1 MRKNIYKV
9 GIVALFGMFS
19 FTGIAQNSYVKK
31 ANQQIES
38 MAYAEAI
45 KTYEKMLSKGVKG
58 GDEILA
64 NLAKAYYENGLY
76 LEANHWYGKVYGG
89 VKTPAEIDDVDAFY
103 RYIQTI
109 RTTGDYVLAN
119 AKMDLLVE
127 KAPQDGRIKKYL
139 SDPNY
144 LEEVNTNRDGYRV
157 KLLNSVNTGGSEYGS
172 ALYKGNIVYA
182 SSSNKKGK
190 HKQVHGWTNDP
201 YTKLYSAPVRIDGY
215 VGDVKPF
222 AKRLEGDFN
231 EANAIFTADSRAM
244 FFSSNNRE
252 GKKVRYS
259 DGTMLV
265 NLYRAYNLGG
275 DKWGDVEKLSIN
287 VDNASTAS
295 PALSPDQDWL
305 YFASDRP
312 GGFGQS
318 DLYRVRLFRDGTMG
332 TPENLGNKINTEGRE
347 SFPFVSSDNVLYF
360 ASDGHPG
367 LGGLDLYGV
376 QIYDDG
382 TFGEVVNLGNSINSP
397 YDDFA
402 MYLDTE
408 AKFGFITSN
417 RPNGNGKDD
426 LYYVRMKLGTELN
439 IAQEIRGKVT
449 DKGTKR
455 PILDAFVFLY
465 DSKHRMLEEVEVDK
479 RGDYAFKDVKVNR
492 DYYVAVKANG
502 YKSEEVSVEDVT
514 RNDLI
519 EVNFELER
527 SRGLAPTNN
536 YSNYDDSNYNNY
548 NNYTEGG
555 KSNTRSPRVGDDLG
569 KLTDLAPIYF
579 NNDSSVIRSDA
590 QLELSKV
597 ASIMMTNPSLKLEV
611 RSYTSSVG
619 PDDYNLR
626 LSERRAD
633 QTVDWLVRQ
642 GVNRLRLKGVGYG
655 ERGILNKCKNNV
667 PCSEREHQVNRRS
680 EFIITDL

>member
-1 MRKNIYKV
+1 MRKNICKIGV
-9 GIVALFGMFS
+9 VALFGMFS
-19 FTGIAQNSYVKK
+19 FAGIAQDSYVKK
-31 ANQQIES
+31 ANAQIERL
-38 MAYAEAI
+38 AYADAI
-45 KTYEKMLSKGVKG
+45 KTYEKMLSKGHKG
-58 GDEILA
+58 NEILL
-64 NLAKAYYENGLY
+64 NLASAYYENGMY
-76 LEANHWYGKVYGG
+76 LEANHWYSKMYEG
-89 VKTPAEIDDVDAFY
+89 VKTPNEIDDIDAFY
-103 RYIQTI
+103 KYIQTI

-127 KAPQDGRIKKYL
+127 KAPQDGRVKKYL

-144 LEEVNTNRDGYRV
+144 LEEVNTNRDGYRI
-157 KLLNSVNTGGSEYGS
+157 KLLNSVNTAGSEYGS

-201 YTKLYSAPVRIDGY
+201 FTKLYSAPVRIDGY
-215 VGDVKPF
+215 VGDVKAF
-222 AKRLEGDFN
+222 AKKLEGNYN
-231 EANAIFTADSRAM
+231 ESNAIFTADSRAM

-252 GKKVRYS
+252 DKKVRYS
-259 DGTMLV
+259 DKTLIV

-287 VDNASTAS
+287 VDHASTSS

-347 SFPFVSSDNVLYF
+347 SFPYVSSDNVLYF

-402 MYLDTE
+402 MYLDPE

-439 IAQEIRGKVT
+439 VAQEIRGKVT
-449 DKGTKR
+449 DKVTQR

-479 RGDYAFKDVKVNR
+479 RGDYAFKDVKINR
-492 DYYVAVKANG
+492 DYYVAVKAEG
-502 YKSEEVSVEDVT
+502 YKSEEVSVEDVN

-519 EVNFELER
+519 EVDFELER
-527 SRGLAPTNN
+527 TKKGLPTYDNTN
-536 YSNYDDSNYNNY
+536 YRNGYQ
-548 NNYTEGG
+548 EGG
-555 KSNTRSPRVGDDLG
+555 NNSGRTPNNEFNLG
-569 KLTDLAPIYF
+569 NYLELAPIYF
-579 NNDSSVIRSDA
+579 NNDSSVIRTDA

-597 ASIMMTNPSLKLEV
+597 ASVMINNPALKLEV

-667 PCSEREHQVNRRS
+667 PCTDREHQQNRRS
-680 EFIITDL
+680 EFIITNLK

>member
-1 MRKNIYKV
+1 MKKNIYKI
-9 GIVALFGMFS
+9 GIIALLGMFS
-19 FTGIAQNSYVKK
+19 SAGFAQSSYEKK
-31 ANQQIES
+31 ANTQIEN
-38 MAYAEAI
+38 MAYADAI
-45 KTYEKMLSKGVKG
+45 KTYEKMLSKGQKG
-58 GDEILA
+58 TEVLF

-76 LEANHWYGKVYGG
+76 LEANHWYSKLYENI
-89 VKTPAEIDDVDAFY
+89 KTPNEISDVDAYF
-103 RYIQTI
+103 RYVQTI

-119 AKMDLLVE
+119 AKMDLLAE
-127 KAPQDGRIKKYL
+127 KAPEDGRIKKYL

-144 LEEVNTNRDGYRV
+144 LEEVNTNRDGYRI

-190 HKQVHGWTNDP
+190 HKKIHSWTNDP
-201 YTKLYSAPVRIDGY
+201 FTKLYSAPVRIDGY

-222 AKRLEGDFN
+222 AKKLEGNFN

-244 FFSSNNRE
+244 IFSSNNR
-252 GKKVRYS
+252 GDNKVRYS
-259 DGTMLV
+259 DGTLLV

-287 VDNASTAS
+287 VENASTAS
-295 PALSPDQDWL
+295 PALTPDQDWM

-312 GGFGQS
+312 GGYGQS

-332 TPENLGNKINTEGRE
+332 TPENLGNKVNTEGRE
-347 SFPFVSSDNVLYF
+347 SYPFVSSDNVLYF

-382 TFGEVVNLGNSINSP
+382 SFGEVVNLGNSINSP

-402 MYLDTE
+402 MYLDPE

-417 RPNGNGKDD
+417 RPNGTGKDD
-426 LYYVRMKLGTELN
+426 LYYVRMKMGTELN
-439 IAQEIRGKVT
+439 VAQEIRGKVI

-455 PILDAFVFLY
+455 PILDSFIFLY
-465 DSKHRMLEEVEVDK
+465 DSKHRMIEEVEADK
-479 RGDYAFKDVKVNR
+479 RGEYVFKDVKVNR

-502 YKSEEVSVEDVT
+502 YKSEEVSVEDID
-514 RNDLI
+514 RNDVRI
-519 EVNFELER
+519 VDFELDR
-527 SRGLAPTNN
+527 TRGGLP
-536 YSNYDDSNYNNY
+536 
-548 NNYTEGG
+548 NYTEYPTVDRKDGYRT
-555 KSNTRSPRVGDDLG
+555 STDENPREVNLGDYIG
-569 KLTDLAPIYF
+569 LAPIYF

-597 ASIMMTNPSLKLEV
+597 ASVMMTNPGLKLEV

-619 PDDYNLR
+619 PDEYNLR

-655 ERGILNKCKNNV
+655 EKGIKNGCVNNV
-667 PCSEREHQVNRRS
+667 PCSERDHQVNRRS
-680 EFIITDL
+680 EFIITNLK

>member
-1 MRKNIYKV
+1 MKKNIYKI
-9 GIVALFGMFS
+9 GIVALLGMFS
-19 FTGIAQNSYVKK
+19 SVGFAQSSYEKK
-31 ANQQIES
+31 ANAQIES
-38 MAYAEAI
+38 MAYADAI
-45 KTYEKMLSKGVKG
+45 KTYEKMLSKGQKG
-58 GDEILA
+58 TEVLS

-76 LEANHWYGKVYGG
+76 LEANHWYSKLYENI
-89 VKTPAEIDDVDAFY
+89 KTPGEISDVDAYF
-103 RYIQTI
+103 RYVQTI
-109 RTTGDYVLAN
+109 RTTGDYILAN
-119 AKMDLLVE
+119 AKMDLLAE
-127 KAPQDGRIKKYL
+127 KAPEDGRIKKYL

-144 LEEVNTNRDGYRV
+144 LEEVNTNRDGYRI

-190 HKQVHGWTNDP
+190 HKKIHSWTNDP
-201 YTKLYSAPVRIDGY
+201 FTKLYSAPVRIDGY

-222 AKRLEGDFN
+222 AKKLEGNFN

-244 FFSSNNRE
+244 IFSSNNR
-252 GKKVRYS
+252 GDSKVRYS
-259 DGTMLV
+259 DGTLLV

-287 VDNASTAS
+287 VENASTAS
-295 PALSPDQDWL
+295 PALTPDQDWM

-312 GGFGQS
+312 GGYGQS

-332 TPENLGNKINTEGRE
+332 TPENLGNKVNTEGRE

-382 TFGEVVNLGNSINSP
+382 SFGEVVNLGNSINSP

-402 MYLDTE
+402 MYLDPE

-426 LYYVRMKLGTELN
+426 LYYVRMKMGTELN
-439 IAQEIRGKVT
+439 VAQEIRGKVT

-455 PILDAFVFLY
+455 PILDSFIFLY
-465 DSKHRMLEEVEVDK
+465 DSKHRMIEEVEADK
-479 RGDYAFKDVKVNR
+479 RGEYVFKDVKVNR

-502 YKSEEVSVEDVT
+502 YKSEEVSVEDID
-514 RNDLI
+514 RNDVRI
-519 EVNFELER
+519 VDFELER
-527 SRGLAPTNN
+527 TKGGLPSYTDYPTIDVNEGYNRPDRGEN
-536 YSNYDDSNYNNY
+536 
-548 NNYTEGG
+548 
-555 KSNTRSPRVGDDLG
+555 PREVNLGDHIG
-569 KLTDLAPIYF
+569 LAPIYF
-579 NNDSSVIRSDA
+579 NNDSSIIRSDA

-597 ASIMMTNPSLKLEV
+597 ASVMMTNPGLKLEV

-655 ERGILNKCKNNV
+655 EKGIKNGCVNNV
-667 PCSEREHQVNRRS
+667 PCSERDHQVNRRS
-680 EFIITDL
+680 EFIITNLK